1 MKTDFANVDAYI
13 ASCPETIREL
23 LQQVRAVIQKAAPE
37 AEEMIGYGMPAYKTQ
52 GRPLVYFAG
61 FTKHIGFY
69 ATPSGHEEFKEELS
83 KYKQGKGSVQFP
95 VDRPMPL
102 DLIRRMVEFRVEENL
117 LKSQAAKS
125 TKTRN
130 PKT

>member
-23 LQQVRAVIQKAAPE
+23 LQQVRTVIRKAAPG

-52 GRPLVYFAG
+52 
-61 FTKHIGFY
+61 
-69 ATPSGHEEFKEELS
+69 
-83 KYKQGKGSVQFP
+83 GSVQFP